1 MRLLADTHILIAL
14 AEQKPVP
21 QELMDVMNDFESD
34 LYASV
39 ASLWEIAIKV
49 RLGKL
54 PLKLPLDAFP
64 AFLTTS
70 RFMLVGIRASHAL
83 ALADPEPQTR
93 DPFDRM
99 LLTQC
104 QVEGFKLITVDRA
117 LVGHPLAWR
126 AS

>member
-1 MRLLADTHILIAL
+1 MRLLVDTHILIAL
-14 AEQKPVP
+14 TEQAPIP
-21 QELMDVMNDFESD
+21 QRLMAVMMDFDSD

-54 PLKLPLDAFP
+54 PLKMPLDTFP
-64 AFLTTS
+64 AFLSKS
-70 RFMLVGIRASHAL
+70 RFALVGIRASHAL
-83 ALADPEPQTR
+83 AMADPEPPTR

-104 QVEGFKLITVDRA
+104 QVEGFRLITLDRA
-117 LVGHPLAWR
+117 LVDHPLAWR
-126 AS
+126 P

>member
-1 MRLLADTHILIAL
+1 MRLLVDTHVLIAL
-14 AEQKPVP
+14 AEQKPV
-21 QELMDVMNDFESD
+21 QQSVMDVMNDFDTD

-54 PLKLPLDAFP
+54 PLKMPLDAFP
-64 AFLTTS
+64 GFLS
-70 RFMLVGIRASHAL
+70 KARFALVGIRASHAL
-83 ALADPEPQTR
+83 ATSDPEPPTR

-104 QVEGFKLITVDRA
+104 QIEGLRLVTLDRA
-117 LVGHPLAWR
+117 LVNHPLAWR
-126 AS
+126 AP

>member
-1 MRLLADTHILIAL
+1 MRLLVDTHILIAL
-14 AEQKPVP
+14 AERNSIP
-21 QELMDVMNDFESD
+21 QPLMDAMNDFESD

-54 PLKLPLDAFP
+54 PLKMPLDAFP
-64 AFLTTS
+64 TFLAKS
-70 RFMLVGIRASHAL
+70 RFALVGIRASHAL

-104 QVEGFKLITVDRA
+104 QVEGFRLITLDRS
-117 LVGHPLAWR
+117 LVAHPLAWR
-126 AS
+126 P